1 MNSLIVLLHI
11 LITMLCSICLSICFV
26 FKMLKNM
33 IFYGSISKSALDQE
47 QEQPHCYEWLRLP
60 KCVCI
65 SYPLTLHLLSRKTH
79 CAKNHSFYMKLN
91 LMEALASTWVR
102 CYLKR

>member
-1 MNSLIVLLHI
+1 
-11 LITMLCSICLSICFV
+11 
-26 FKMLKNM
+26 M

-47 QEQPHCYEWLRLP
+47 QEEPHCYEWLRLP

-79 CAKNHSFYMKLN
+79 CAKNHSFLYEIKFDGSFGIHMGSML
-91 LMEALASTWVR
+91 S
-102 CYLKR
+102 